1 MEASEPVHFKRGPY
15 VIGAV
20 MDESVNSKTCRVDG
34 LFVDLLDHR
43 LPVRKRVLLRPDEN
57 CLLYDITKAPEGMD
71 IYPLAGASRVE
82 LPEEGEIEGAG
93 FNDKYNLAFAARGPL
108 GVSSV
113 IRFKYK
119 QKPEKCI
126 LLRKGKTKDVKMTF
140 HEESGTFLI
149 KFNNDPDGLFIIFK

>member
-1 MEASEPVHFKRGPY
+1 MIFLTTGYGEKGYCFGQ
-15 VIGAV
+15 
-20 MDESVNSKTCRVDG
+20 MKTACCMI
-34 LFVDLLDHR
+34 LQR
-43 LPVRKRVLLRPDEN
+43 LQREWIFIPWL
-57 CLLYDITKAPEGMD
+57 
-71 IYPLAGASRVE
+71 E
-82 LPEEGEIEGAG
+82 LPEWSYEGEIEGAG

-149 KFNNDPDGLFIIFK
+149 KFNNDPDGLFFIFK